1 MIGNSNSADIIQAL
15 VTHELQ
21 RKKGISVKNYAK
33 VVVVLQY
40 SRIDYVSKPLVCHV
54 KTST

>member
-33 VVVVLQY
+33 VVVLLQY